1 MHSMKLR
8 FQKGDMVAVA
18 VVVLLAVLVFV
29 LFLPKEDT
37 SAAYA
42 EIYQDGKLIKTVS
55 LAVDQEFTVTGKYT
69 NTVTVCDGK
78 IAVTQ
83 SDCLGGDCVSCGF
96 VDSAGRSIVCLP
108 NGLEIRVMAGSGNVD
123 FVVG

>member
-1 MHSMKLR
+1 MKLR
-8 FQKGDMVAVA
+8 FSKGDIAAIALVA
-18 VVVLLAVLVFV
+18 LLAAVVFV
-29 LFLPKEDT
+29 LFLPKKDA

-42 EIYQDGKLIKTVS
+42 EIYQDGKLVKTVS
-55 LAVDQEFTVTGKYT
+55 LSQDQEFTVTGKYT

-83 SDCLGGDCVSCGF
+83 SDCPGADCVSCGWM
-96 VDSAGRSIVCLP
+96 DSAGRSIVCLP
-108 NGLEIRVMAGSGNVD
+108 NGLEIRVVAGGDGVD